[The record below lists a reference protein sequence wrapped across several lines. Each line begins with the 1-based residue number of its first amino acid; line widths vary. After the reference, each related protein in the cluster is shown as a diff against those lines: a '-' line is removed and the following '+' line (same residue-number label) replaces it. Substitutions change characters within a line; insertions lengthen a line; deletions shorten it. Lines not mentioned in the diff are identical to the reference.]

1 MNKVSPSTFKSL
13 IEQEIKSQLNKK
25 TSQPIAQNQSKNLD
39 ALKEIDLSR
48 FTDPSRLSNFL
59 SSAGASTVGAIKE
72 LLAQSFLDYLG
83 VSPKSW
89 FYAYDRDWE
98 T

>member
-39 ALKEIDLSR
+39 ALKEIAL
-48 FTDPSRLSNFL
+48 
-59 SSAGASTVGAIKE
+59 
-72 LLAQSFLDYLG
+72 
-83 VSPKSW
+83 
-89 FYAYDRDWE
+89 
-98 T
+98 